1 MKRRARTLR
10 SLKSLELKAWLRATR
25 RLAVETVE
33 ECESRA
39 PSIAHH
45 SLEEEREKERGGEGR
60 RGKLINERLS

>member
-1 MKRRARTLR
+1 VKRRARTLKSLK

-39 PSIAHH
+39 PSVAHH
-45 SLEEEREKERGGEGR
+45 SLEEEREKEGGEHEKG
-60 RGKLINERLS
+60 N